1 MGLQPIDL
9 QAVFLHMNQP
19 AKDQAVTRDAVVQSQ
34 NAQANKLVEQSLKT
48 QDDVTA
54 ATNDDDKE
62 LKINDKEGRE
72 FEKQESKEHQ
82 KRDSEPTDDQEVQKQ
97 VFTDERLGRKID
109 LTG

>member
-19 AKDQAVTRDAVVQSQ
+19 AKDQAVTRDAVLISQ

-54 ATNDDDKE
+54 ATTDDDKE
-62 LKINDKEGRE
+62 LKVKDKEGHE
-72 FEKQESKEHQ
+72 FEKKESKEKDRKEETEIEEDK
-82 KRDSEPTDDQEVQKQ
+82 KR

>member
-19 AKDQAVTRDAVVQSQ
+19 AKDQAVTRDAVLISQ

-54 ATNDDDKE
+54 ATTDDDKE
-62 LKINDKEGRE
+62 LKVKDKEGHE
-72 FEKQESKEHQ
+72 FEKKESKENDRKEETEIEEDK
-82 KRDSEPTDDQEVQKQ
+82 KR